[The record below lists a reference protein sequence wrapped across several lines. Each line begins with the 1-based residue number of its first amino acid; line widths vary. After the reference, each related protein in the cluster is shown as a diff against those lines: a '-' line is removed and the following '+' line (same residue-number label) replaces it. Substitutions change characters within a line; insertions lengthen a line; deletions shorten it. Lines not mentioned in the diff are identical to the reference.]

1 MEIID
6 YPYSHILFNPV
17 MENRNS
23 MVESAR
29 LCYKSVGKTVEA
41 DSKLLE
47 NCVKKGHWSPIEH
60 SIVKARI
67 TCDRG
72 ISHELVRH
80 RLAAF
85 NQESTRYCNYS
96 KGKFGSQISV
106 IKPYHIH
113 KDSMEYYI
121 WRKQCE
127 DSENAYFDLLDLGI
141 TPETARSVLPT
152 CLATEIDITANL
164 HEWYH
169 ILDLRTSRQAHPDM
183 RLTMHNILI
192 SLASDYPEIFEN
204 LCIERNR
211 EIITDFVSSEK
222 KGN

>member
-6 YPYSHILFNPV
+6 YPYADVLSNPV
-17 MENRNS
+17 GENRKS
-23 MVESAR
+23 MVGSAR
-29 LCYKSVGKTVEA
+29 LCYKSVGTSVEA

-47 NCVKKGHWSPIEH
+47 NCVKKGHWSPIEQGD
-60 SIVKARI
+60 VKFRI

-80 RLAAF
+80 RLASF

-106 IKPYHIH
+106 VKPYHIY

-127 DSENAYFDLLDLGI
+127 DAEKAYFDLLELGV

-152 CLATEIDITANL
+152 CLATTIDIKANL
-164 HEWYH
+164 REWYH

-183 RLTMHNILI
+183 RLTMHGILI
-192 SLASDYPEIFEN
+192 SLANDYPEIFKK
-204 LCIERNR
+204 LYLERNR
-211 EIITDFVSSEK
+211 EIVEDFVNSK
-222 KGN
+222 KGEN

>member
-6 YPYSHILFNPV
+6 YPYSDILFNPV

-23 MVESAR
+23 MIESAR
-29 LCYKSVGKTVEA
+29 LCYKSVAKTVEA

-47 NCVKKGHWSPIEH
+47 NCVKNRHWTPIEQ
-60 SIVKARI
+60 STFKVRLV
-67 TCDRG
+67 CDRG
-72 ISHELVRH
+72 ISHEIVRH
-80 RLAAF
+80 RLASF

-106 IKPYHIH
+106 VKPYHIH

-121 WRKQCE
+121 WQKQCE
-127 DSENAYFDLLDLGI
+127 DAEKAYFDLLELGI

-152 CLATEIDITANL
+152 CLATTIDIKTNL
-164 HEWYH
+164 REWYH

-183 RLTMHNILI
+183 RLAMHHILVT
-192 SLASDYPEIFEN
+192 LADYYPEIFGT
-204 LCIERNR
+204 LYLERNR
-211 EIITDFVSSEK
+211 EIMDDFVNVEK
-222 KGN
+222 KGE